1 MRTVTKEKLTVFQ
14 NKTEANS
21 NIQTKESNKTY
32 NPKDFLLTKDDQS
45 PVQPQGQPETFLTN
59 LKSIF
64 KLNNSAITQV
74 SVLSSSSKDS
84 TAPFISKNR
93 VSTDDGSKTVP
104 KHPINMQNTKN
115 TSEKQNSK
123 VKSSRIKLLTKKS
136 TKKTHHESD
145 QPSSYLFLGGWD
157 NTLFSGDLQFHPVIR
172 KSWWTLNLEKVLL
185 DGEDT
190 GLCNKHTKCEIIMDS
205 GASLMATPPQL
216 FAEFMESVGGDR
228 FCGDLSKYP
237 TISFVLDDLEYSI
250 DPFEYILSNHEDI
263 DYSHDNEKADCMV
276 GFSVFDL
283 GPDEF
288 VWIAG
293 DIFLSKYFSVYD
305 REFNQVGLAPAL

>member
-1 MRTVTKEKLTVFQ
+1 M
-14 NKTEANS
+14 
-21 NIQTKESNKTY
+21 
-32 NPKDFLLTKDDQS
+32 QS
-45 PVQPQGQPETFLTN
+45 QGQAETFLTN

-64 KLNNSAITQV
+64 KQNNSAITQV
-74 SVLSSSSKDS
+74 SVLSSTSKDS
-84 TAPFISKNR
+84 KTPFISKTR
-93 VSTDDGSKTVP
+93 ISTDDGSKKVRSPRHSIKPQTN
-104 KHPINMQNTKN
+104 KTETQ
-115 TSEKQNSK
+115 EQKQK
-123 VKSSRIKLLTKKS
+123 AKAKSSRSKLLTKKS
-136 TKKTHHESD
+136 TKKTHNESD
-145 QPSSYLFLGGWD
+145 QPSSFLFLGGWD
-157 NTLFSGDLQFHPVIR
+157 KTLFSGDLQFHRVIR
-172 KSWWTLNLEKVLL
+172 KSWWTLSLEKVLL

-190 GLCNKHTKCEIIMDS
+190 GLCNDDTKCQIIMDS

-216 FAEFMESVGGDR
+216 FGEFMGLVGGDR
-228 FCGDLSKYP
+228 YCGDLSKYP

-263 DYSHDNEKADCMV
+263 DYLRDNEKVDCMV

-305 REFNQVGLAPAL
+305 REFNQVGLALAV